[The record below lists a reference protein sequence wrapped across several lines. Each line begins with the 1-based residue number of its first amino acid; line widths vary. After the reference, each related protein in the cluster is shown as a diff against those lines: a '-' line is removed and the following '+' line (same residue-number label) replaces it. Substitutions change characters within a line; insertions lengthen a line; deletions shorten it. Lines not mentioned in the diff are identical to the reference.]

1 MLHRPALLFLAGV
14 TTLAA
19 AGCADNRPSAATNGE
34 DTAGPELI
42 AVAAAAM
49 PGTGADYEPVS
60 FNRQV
65 RPILSD
71 KCFLCHGPDERMRDE
86 TGGLRLDLRE
96 EAIAFEAIVPGDPGA
111 SLLIDR
117 VTSERSR
124 TVMPPPH
131 TNLSL
136 TDEEI
141 SLLSRWIEEGAEYTD
156 HWSFVR
162 PERPDLPDVGGGW
175 ARNDI
180 DLFIHAQLTDNGLAP
195 SPEADKAMLLRRITL
210 SLTGL
215 PPTPEEV
222 DAFLADES
230 PDAYERAVDRLLT
243 SPRFGEHQSRYWLDA
258 VRYAD
263 THGYHLDN
271 ERSVWPYRDWVIDA
285 FNDNLPY
292 DDFIVQQLAGDLLPE
307 PTTDQ
312 LVASGFIRMNPTT
325 GEGGA
330 INAEY
335 IVKYA
340 VDRVDTVST
349 IFLGMTVACAQCH
362 DHKYDP
368 VSQREFYQLFAF
380 FNSTAEAAMDGN
392 AIAPP
397 PSIRVI
403 TNAQRAEI
411 SALRDRAAAI
421 DGDIARRIA
430 AIEYTE
436 PDLDTLP
443 APDLVAEN
451 VWIEDDTPAGANLQG
466 NGQDPHWRWVTG
478 PDHPVYSGNRSTHR
492 EASGLNQHFFTG
504 ASEPLVISA
513 GDVLFA
519 WVYLDP
525 ANPPE
530 VVQLQFN
537 NGDWNHRARWG
548 TNKAHAPNLTGA
560 GNHEAGPLPPTGQ
573 WVKLEVPA
581 ATVGLSPGDQING
594 WAFTQFGGSVYYDC
608 AGLLI
613 PDARYKWSRAIW
625 EAQAQGDASVPE
637 ALRIVIATPPTE
649 RTADQDRAVLD
660 HYLRHNHEPTRE
672 KLATLEA
679 ERAQLLARAQ
689 QIEAMAPTSLIAK
702 ELDMPRPAH
711 VLNRGEYDQ
720 PGERVERGTP
730 AALLPMPNDA
740 PANRLGFA
748 QWLTDPGHPLTARVV
763 VNRVWQQYFG
773 TGIVETA
780 EDFGSQGAWPS
791 HPELLDWLAV
801 EFVESGWDVKHL
813 HRLIVTSAA
822 YRQSS
827 RVTPE
832 LLEADPSNRLVAR
845 GPRFRLDAEVVRDQ
859 ALFVSGLL
867 VEHVGGPSVKPY
879 QPAGLWFAV
888 GYSGSNTVRFV
899 RGDGDDLYRRSMYTF
914 WKRTSPPPSMGL
926 FDAPSRESCSV
937 RRSRTNTPLQALV
950 TLNDVQFV
958 EAARVMAQR
967 VIREGRDDTAAQIA
981 YAFKLA
987 VGRIATDREL
997 VVLQSI
1003 YDEQLAVYT
1012 DDPVAAAALIA
1023 VGEAP
1028 ADGTLSPAELA
1039 AMTVVTNTLLN
1050 LDEVLTQH

>member
-1 MLHRPALLFLAGV
+1 MLHRLSPLLFAALLTGL
-14 TTLAA
+14 
-19 AGCADNRPSAATNGE
+19 GCAEQRQPAHEASLVKTSAVPAEFVAPTLRVVE
-34 DTAGPELI
+34 DTAP
-42 AVAAAAM
+42 
-49 PGTGADYEPVS
+49 EPVS
-60 FNRQV
+60 FSRDI

-86 TGGLRLDLRE
+86 TGGLRLDIRE
-96 EAIAFEAIVPGDPGA
+96 EAIAFEAIVPGDTEA
-111 SLLIDR
+111 SLLIHR
-117 VTSERSR
+117 VTSDRSR
-124 TVMPPPH
+124 TVMPPPDS
-131 TNLSL
+131 NLSL
-136 TDEEI
+136 TEGEI
-141 SLLSRWIEEGAEYTD
+141 ELLTRWVAEGAPYED
-156 HWSFVR
+156 HWAFVAPQR
-162 PERPDLPDVGGGW
+162 PAAPDAGAGW
-175 ARNDI
+175 TRNDI
-180 DLFIHAQLTDNGLAP
+180 DRFIHARLDDAGLAP
-195 SPEADKAMLLRRITL
+195 SAEADKATLLRRATL
-210 SLTGL
+210 ALTGL
-215 PPTPEEV
+215 PPTPDEV
-222 DAFLADES
+222 GAFLADERQ
-230 PDAYERAVDRLLT
+230 DAYERAVDRLLD

-271 ERSVWPYRDWVIDA
+271 ERNVWPYRDWVIGA
-285 FNDNLPY
+285 LNDNLPY
-292 DDFIVQQLAGDLLPE
+292 NDFIQQQLAGDLMPE

-330 INAEY
+330 INEEY

-349 IFLGMTVACAQCH
+349 VFLGMTVACAQCH

-397 PSIRVI
+397 PSIRVV
-403 TNAQRAEI
+403 TDAQRAEI
-411 SALRDRAAAI
+411 AALNERAAAI
-421 DGDIARRIA
+421 DAEIAQRVASIA
-430 AIEYTE
+430 YTE
-436 PDLDTLP
+436 PDLDALP
-443 APDLVAEN
+443 APDLAAEN

-478 PDHPVYSGNRSTHR
+478 PDHPVHSGDRSTHR
-492 EASGLNQHFFTG
+492 QAAGLNQHFFTG
-504 ASEPLVISA
+504 ASEPLVINA

-548 TNKAHAPNLTGA
+548 VNKAHAPNLTGA
-560 GNHEAGPLPPTGQ
+560 GNHEAGPLPPTGE

-581 ATVGLSPGDQING
+581 ETVGLAPGDRVNG
-594 WAFTQFGGSVYYDC
+594 WAFTQFGGSVYYDR
-608 AGLLI
+608 AGVLV
-613 PDARYKWSRAIW
+613 PDARYKFSRTIW
-625 EAQAQGDASVPE
+625 EAQAQDDAAVPE
-637 ALRIVIATPPTE
+637 AVRGMIAIPAAD
-649 RTADQDRAVLD
+649 RTAEQDRLVLD
-660 HYLRHNHEPTRE
+660 HYLRHVHEPTRE
-672 KLATLEA
+672 QLAPLEA
-679 ERAQLLARAQ
+679 ERAQHLAQAQ
-689 QIEAMAPTSLIAK
+689 QIEAMAPTTLIAK

-711 VLNRGEYDQ
+711 ILNRGEYDQ
-720 PGERVERGTP
+720 PGEAVERGTP
-730 AALLPMPNDA
+730 AALPAMPDGA

-748 QWLTDPGHPLTARVV
+748 QWLTDPGHPLTARVA

-773 TGIVETA
+773 TGLVETA

-801 EFVESGWDVKHL
+801 EFIASGWDVKHL

-822 YRQSS
+822 YRQTS

-832 LLEADPSNRLVAR
+832 LLERDPGNRLITR

-867 VEHVGGPSVKPY
+867 VENIGGPSVKPY

-899 RGDGDDLYRRSMYTF
+899 RDDGDALYRRSMYTF
-914 WKRTSPPPSMGL
+914 WKRTSPPPSLGL
-926 FDAPSRESCSV
+926 FDAPSRESCTV

-950 TLNDVQFV
+950 TLNDIQFV

-967 VIREGRDDTAAQIA
+967 ALHEGGDRLDEQIN
-981 YAFKLA
+981 YAFMLA
-987 VGRIATDREL
+987 VGRAPQPREL
-997 VVLQSI
+997 EVLRRI
-1003 YDEQLAVYT
+1003 HDEQLSVYT
-1012 DDPVAAAALIA
+1012 SDPAAAAALIA

-1028 ADGTLSPAELA
+1028 ADDSIAPADLA
-1039 AMTVVTNTLLN
+1039 AMTIVTNTLLN
-1050 LDEVLTQH
+1050 LDEVLTLH